1 MYLFATIILAGLI
14 FYLAPAK
21 KESKVEIINPE
32 FEQIERETKDRIN
45 QIAVEIEEENKSR
58 SEIYTK
64 K

>member
-1 MYLFATIILAGLI
+1 MYLIAAMILAGLI

-32 FEQIERETKDRIN
+32 FEQIERETKDQIN
-45 QIAVEIEEENKSR
+45 QIAVEIEEENRLR
-58 SEIYTK
+58 SEIYK